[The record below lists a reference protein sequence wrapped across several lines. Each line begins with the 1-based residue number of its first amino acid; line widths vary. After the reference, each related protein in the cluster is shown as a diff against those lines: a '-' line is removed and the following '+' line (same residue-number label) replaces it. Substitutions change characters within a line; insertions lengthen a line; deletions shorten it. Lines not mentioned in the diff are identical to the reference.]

1 MLRISAP
8 ILTALACVSCASSIY
23 AKAPLSLENRIDASF
38 SSIKTGLSEEEAK
51 KLKNVTITGE
61 ENDGIT
67 VTDNAGVM
75 HDFYDG
81 LWQKIIHIKPN
92 AAAKPIRALGI
103 GTARNKKSVL
113 NAIGKFTGNED
124 ISCGI
129 TKGQSAWEIRKF
141 GTHLFCQKYIGKDNE
156 AYVWV
161 AFDKQDRLI
170 VAGYQAWDPF

>member
-8 ILTALACVSCASSIY
+8 ILTALACIAYASSAY
-23 AKAPLSLENRIDASF
+23 AIAPSLKDKIDASF

-61 ENDGIT
+61 EEDGIT
-67 VTDNAGVM
+67 VTDSAGVM

-81 LWQKIIHIKPN
+81 LWQKIIHIKPD

-113 NAIGKFTGNED
+113 NAIGKFTGNKD

-129 TKGQSAWEIRKF
+129 TKAQSDWEIRKF
-141 GTHLFCQKYIGKDNE
+141 GTHQFCQQNIGKDSE
-156 AYVWV
+156 AYIWV